1 MDITEGLSEYLK
13 GFATDVLLGM
23 AVEEKDTNN
32 DIYGVIRDQCYAET
46 DEVFDDA
53 MQEFDMSDVIDNAI
67 ELLTQSIKDLLY
79 ERTGDECCDEDEIDE
94 EIGKLER
101 QIQRLKEL
109 DDQ

>member
-1 MDITEGLSEYLK
+1 MNITEGLSEYLK
-13 GFATDVLLGM
+13 GFATGVLLSM
-23 AVEEKDTNN
+23 TIEEGDTDN

-53 MQEFDMSDVIDNAI
+53 MQEFNMSDVIDNAI

-79 ERTGDECCDEDEIDE
+79 ERTGNECCDEDRIDE

-101 QIQRLKEL
+101 QIAKLKEL